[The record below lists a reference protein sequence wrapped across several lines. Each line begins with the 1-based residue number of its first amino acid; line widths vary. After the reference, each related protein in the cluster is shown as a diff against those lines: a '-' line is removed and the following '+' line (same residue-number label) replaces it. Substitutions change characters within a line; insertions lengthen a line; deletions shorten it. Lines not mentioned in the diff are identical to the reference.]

1 MTRKTSMTGIDKT
14 KVFKKKV
21 VDPFYFTS
29 ALPSA
34 RLSERIPSN

>member
-14 KVFKKKV
+14 KVKKKV
-21 VDPFYFTS
+21 VDPYYFTS

-34 RLSERIPSN
+34 RLSERTPSN